1 MYCLICANSTST
13 ATIYLTNQS
22 SGVSTS
28 FSITAPKGTALVG
41 NSAEWIVE
49 RPTINGSVAS
59 LTDTKAVYFDEG
71 IAGLTGAPFTV
82 VNLGSGTAVT
92 MTGNNNASL
101 SVPTLETS
109 QLMKVNWLK
118 AN

>member
-1 MYCLICANSTST
+1 L
-13 ATIYLTNQS
+13 
-22 SGVSTS
+22 SGT
-28 FSITAPKGTALVG
+28 
-41 NSAEWIVE
+41 
-49 RPTINGSVAS
+49 
-59 LTDTKAVYFDEG
+59 
-71 IAGLTGAPFTV
+71 PFTI

-109 QLMKVNWLK
+109 QLMKVDWLK